1 MKKLFHTLLLVAMAA
16 IARGQSEQLFT
27 HYMFNRLNFNPA
39 YAGSKE
45 VLDAGAIYRNQW
57 WSGIEGAPR
66 TLNVYA
72 HLPFANYRN
81 GFGVNL
87 IRDLIGLDKVTSIGL
102 NYAYRIPIGK
112 VRLALG
118 INGRY
123 EGARADWTQAN
134 RGVTIPDTGFGS
146 DAERESTFNAG
157 AGIYFTHPSFY
168 LGFSVPR
175 FFRNS
180 FYVINKDKFG
190 SDVNTY
196 YMQGG
201 LIGQLSRNVKL
212 YPNFQVRYN
221 PHAPFDFDANVN
233 LLFFDALM
241 VGANYRHEDSI
252 DGLLMYYFNNG
263 LHIGLALDF
272 TISDLNQAT
281 TGSYEIMVGYTF
293 PCEDCFIQNLR
304 YF

>member
-1 MKKLFHTLLLVAMAA
+1 MKKLFYTLLVVMIAA
-16 IARGQSEQLFT
+16 TAWGQSEQLFT

-39 YAGSKE
+39 YAGSKD

-72 HLPFANYRN
+72 HMPFADLRN
-81 GFGVNL
+81 GIGINL
-87 IRDLIGLDKVTSIGL
+87 ISDKIGLDKVTSIGL
-102 NYAYRIPIGK
+102 NYAYRIPLGKAKLAIG
-112 VRLALG
+112 L
-118 INGRY
+118 NGRF

-134 RGVTIPDTGFGS
+134 GGVNIPDTGFGN
-146 DAERESTFNAG
+146 DAETTSTFNAG
-157 AGIYFTHPSFY
+157 AGVYYTHPNFY
-168 LGFSVPR
+168 LGLSVPR

-180 FYVINKDKFG
+180 FYTIDKDKFG

-196 YMQGG
+196 YLQGG
-201 LIGQLSRNVKL
+201 IISQLSRNVKL
-212 YPNFQVRYN
+212 YPNLQIRYN

-241 VGANYRHEDSI
+241 VGANYRYEDSV
-252 DGLLMYYFNNG
+252 DGLLMYYFDNG
-263 LHIGLALDF
+263 LHIGVALDF
-272 TISDLNQAT
+272 TTSDLNQAT

-293 PCEDCFIQNLR
+293 PCEDCYIKNLR